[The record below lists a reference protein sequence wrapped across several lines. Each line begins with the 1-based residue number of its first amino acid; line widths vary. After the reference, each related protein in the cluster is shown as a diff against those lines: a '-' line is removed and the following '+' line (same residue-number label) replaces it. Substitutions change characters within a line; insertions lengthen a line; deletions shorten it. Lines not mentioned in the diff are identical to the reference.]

1 MVTRLALLRTALAAI
16 SCSVEQVIC
25 GRPCPGWICIAW
37 ILSRNLWA
45 QTLILLQNTVSYP
58 GACAASVPG
67 DKGLDKKD
75 LTGQPLP
82 VSEAE
87 LEAAQALLALSAR
100 SAIDTS
106 GTQEEPAAS
115 AAAAPPGG
123 RGPTPGAAD
132 PSTRR
137 RRSAGA
143 CRRRKDSGS
152 RSSAP
157 GGEGL
162 ARTVLLEGRGE
173 VTYGQLA
180 LGKLRSDAKTLREEW
195 GSEDNYVAR
204 SVGRLIVSQSG
215 PVQWSRLQG
224 WVERAQKRFQERS
237 SVRLREA
244 AKLEDMAEEVKQR
257 LAAAGVHLPSSSG
270 DSSPQAGTR
279 DQPSRTGADAGSPDT
294 ASVSAPVLTKKS
306 CVMIGIAELRRQ
318 SKELREIWTSREE
331 YIEQHVADRMV
342 RTPNRN
348 VPDRFVG
355 EWRQAARTRYNERV
369 TQRLEKAAELE
380 ATANAWDR
388 RIASDAEIWED
399 VEEGTPVGAGEA
411 QQVAA
416 LMRPAG
422 RPVIRGLKYY
432 KQGTA
437 DESMTITSSAGPS
450 ESGAPESAAQ
460 MGSLSGTVLGST
472 ILLPQ
477 RGAVTYVQLAI
488 ERMRQEARAL
498 LYRWG
503 DVESFLHRNIA
514 LRMYRLNNR
523 SPSVETVRQ
532 WLQLARS
539 KYRHRGRMR
548 CQDAENLN
556 IMANELERN
565 AEAAGISLR
574 TAQETATLES
584 GSPGQAPVAQAA
596 GTPRGEFGA
605 LNGMFQLCA
614 DEDRSIW
621 P

>member
-1 MVTRLALLRTALAAI
+1 M
-16 SCSVEQVIC
+16 
-25 GRPCPGWICIAW
+25 
-37 ILSRNLWA
+37 
-45 QTLILLQNTVSYP
+45 
-58 GACAASVPG
+58 AS
-67 DKGLDKKD
+67 
-75 LTGQPLP
+75 LTGFVP
-82 VSEAE
+82 VF
-87 LEAAQALLALSAR
+87 
-100 SAIDTS
+100 S
-106 GTQEEPAAS
+106 G
-115 AAAAPPGG
+115 
-123 RGPTPGAAD
+123 
-132 PSTRR
+132 TRR

-143 CRRRKDSGS
+143 CRGRKDSGS

-422 RPVIRGLKYY
+422 RPGALASAPTEKED
-432 KQGTA
+432 A
-437 DESMTITSSAGPS
+437 SATILMSPT
-450 ESGAPESAAQ
+450 
-460 MGSLSGTVLGST
+460 GST
-472 ILLPQ
+472 
-477 RGAVTYVQLAI
+477 TSQLALI
-488 ERMRQEARAL
+488 LEYESRVARCANSL
-498 LYRWG
+498 T
-503 DVESFLHRNIA
+503 I
-514 LRMYRLNNR
+514 
-523 SPSVETVRQ
+523 
-532 WLQLARS
+532 
-539 KYRHRGRMR
+539 R
-548 CQDAENLN
+548 C
-556 IMANELERN
+556 M
-565 AEAAGISLR
+565 G
-574 TAQETATLES
+574 
-584 GSPGQAPVAQAA
+584 VF
-596 GTPRGEFGA
+596 TPF
-605 LNGMFQLCA
+605 
-614 DEDRSIW
+614 
-621 P
+621 